1 MKITRVTC
9 SVLVLLLF
17 LVAFA
22 FTTSAPRA
30 HAASGNTIVF
40 KLHGLSAFAN
50 FDSLVSP
57 GSCVHNEVHVDAFQN
72 TIQKQT
78 TSGANIFIGQM
89 DWCTGK
95 QFLFASGSVSN
106 VNFQIDQKLLSASL
120 NTIIDVFDNVSNTT
134 FPVSVNLTW
143 TSTSAIGHENSTFH
157 YHTQGLTENS
167 HVNADFRD
175 ATASGTVSD
184 GTTNFTPSP
193 PFLAQIMSAKHF
205 DVTITHP

>member
-1 MKITRVTC
+1 MKLTRVTC
-9 SVLVLLLF
+9 CLFMLLLS
-17 LVAFA
+17 LVAVA
-22 FTTSAPRA
+22 FSTSAPRA
-30 HAASGNTIVF
+30 HAASQNTVVF
-40 KLHGLSAFAN
+40 KFHGLSAFAN
-50 FDSLVSP
+50 FDSEVSP

-72 TIQKQT
+72 TSNKQT

-89 DWCTGK
+89 DWCTGT

-120 NTIIDVFDNVSNTT
+120 KTIIDVYDNVSNTT

-157 YHTQGLTENS
+157 IHTKGITENS

-184 GTTNFTPSP
+184 GTTDFTPSP
-193 PFLAQIMSAKHF
+193 AFLAQIMSAKHF
-205 DVTITHP
+205 DVTITHS